1 MAPPG
6 SSPPGSLGSPTST
19 GEDRAFA
26 SDPVAVYAFVE
37 QFFAALADAGMQ
49 HVVLSPGSRST
60 PLAIVAGRTAGL
72 RTWVQLDE
80 RCAAFFALG
89 LAKAS
94 RRAAALVCTSG
105 TAAANYLPALVEADH
120 ARTPLLVL
128 TADRPPELRDWGAG
142 QTIDQTALYGRYP
155 RWAGEV
161 AIPMRGED
169 ALRHARRLAARS
181 MDEAMGFAAGPVHL
195 NWPFR
200 EPLEPPIA
208 PAMSSASGTSGASV
222 APGTLGAPGASS
234 APGTSGASGALTE
247 EPIARAGKDP
257 GLRFSHARAEARDE
271 DVQELLERV
280 RQCERG
286 VVCVGPLDVGDEHR
300 EAWGESV
307 RAFARASGWPV
318 LADPAS
324 GLRAGDS
331 PAPVLTLGDAIAR
344 APGFAARM
352 RPEIVLRLGDTPVS
366 KAQRLWLEAAAPDEV
381 WWLDDGGQW
390 GEPSQRATRVVR
402 GGSASLLAAVARA
415 LPGPLRRASPWLN
428 GFERAEAAAGEALDS
443 FLESDLRD
451 SGLSGLAVARRLAA
465 TLPTG
470 GRLFASNSM
479 SIRLLDLAF
488 SARPDPIR
496 VLVNRGA
503 SGIDGI
509 TSTALGVAAASAPGQ
524 RTLLLTGDLAF
535 LHDLGGLW
543 LASRETLDLTI
554 VVLDDDGG
562 GIFSFLPV
570 ARQGAAVDFDRLFTT
585 PHGLDLS
592 RAAALFGLEGVR
604 VESDAEL
611 AAALER
617 SFSTRGVSIL
627 HVPVDP
633 KRNAAAFRAALAC
646 LIDAVDAIAAVEPAT
661 TPEGAQRA
669 NAAKGKK

>member
-1 MAPPG
+1 VAPPG
-6 SSPPGSLGSPTST
+6 SAWSGSLRSSAST
-19 GEDRAFA
+19 GAGGAFA

-37 QFFAALADAGMQ
+37 QFFAALASAGME
-49 HVVLSPGSRST
+49 HVVVSPGSRST
-60 PLAIVAGRTAGL
+60 PLAIAAGRTTGL

-80 RCAAFFALG
+80 RCASFFALG

-94 RRAAALVCTSG
+94 RRAVALVCTSG
-105 TAAANYLPALVEADH
+105 TAAANYLPAIVEAHH

-142 QTIDQTALYGRYP
+142 QTIDQTGLYGRYP

-161 AIPMRGED
+161 AIAMRGED
-169 ALRHARRLAARS
+169 ALRYARRLAARA

-200 EPLEPPIA
+200 EPLEPPEPFGGPDAAGPGERSPRPGSRADA
-208 PAMSSASGTSGASV
+208 PS
-222 APGTLGAPGASS
+222 PRP
-234 APGTSGASGALTE
+234 E
-247 EPIARAGKDP
+247 QDP
-257 GLRFSHARAEARDE
+257 GLRFSHARLEARDE
-271 DVQELLERV
+271 DVRELLERV
-280 RQCERG
+280 QRCERG
-286 VVCVGPLDVGDEHR
+286 IVCVGPIDVGDAR
-300 EAWGESV
+300 CAAWGEAV
-307 RAFARASGWPV
+307 RGFARASGWPV

-324 GLRAGDS
+324 GLRAGG
-331 PAPVLTLGDAIAR
+331 PAAPVLTLGDAIAR

-352 RPEIVLRLGDTPVS
+352 RPEIVLRLGDPPVS
-366 KAQRLWLEAAAPDEV
+366 KAERLWLEAAAPEQV
-381 WWLDDGGQW
+381 WWLDEGGQW
-390 GEPSQRATRVVR
+390 GEPSHRATRVAR
-402 GGSASLLAAVARA
+402 GGGASLLAAVDRA
-415 LPGPLRRASPWLN
+415 LPGPVRPASAWLR
-428 GFERAEAAAGEALDS
+428 GFEKAEVAARQALDG
-443 FLESDLRD
+443 FLDSNLRD
-451 SGLSGLAVARRLAA
+451 AGLSGLAVARRAA
-465 TLPTG
+465 AMLPAG

-543 LASRETLDLTI
+543 LAARESLDLTI
-554 VVLDDDGG
+554 LVLDDDGG

-570 ARQGAAVDFDRLFTT
+570 ARQGEAVGFDRLFTT

-592 RAAALFGLEGVR
+592 RAAALFGLESAR
-604 VESDAEL
+604 IESDAEL
-611 AAALER
+611 VAALER
-617 SFSTRGVSIL
+617 AFATRGVSIL

-633 KRNAAAFRAALAC
+633 TRNAAAFRAALAC
-646 LIDAVDAIAAVEPAT
+646 LVDAVDAVDLGGET
-661 TPEGAQRA
+661 T
-669 NAAKGKK
+669 